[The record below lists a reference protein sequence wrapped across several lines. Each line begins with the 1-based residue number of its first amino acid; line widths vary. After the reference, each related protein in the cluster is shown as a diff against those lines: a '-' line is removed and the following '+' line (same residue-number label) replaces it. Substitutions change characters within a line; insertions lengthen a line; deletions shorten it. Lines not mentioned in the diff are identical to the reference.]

1 MESPEWTHEE
11 SDVLAGWSTKTT
23 PSRNPSVAP
32 AEPIKK
38 TRLFSLANS
47 SKSTAATAVTRT
59 GSTQLNSTASS
70 FQSSQNLDIPN
81 PFFEPDYPSQ
91 RFRPEVYEEEDP
103 SDQYYPPPST
113 FIPPESPNDLKA
125 QDQTSLAVFS
135 PETQVRDALWPISS
149 TLKSNTSDNEYFIK
163 SIVQGAKA
171 GTHSRVRPSVYRG
184 KSGSEETR

>member
-1 MESPEWTHEE
+1 MESPEWTYEE
-11 SDVLAGWSTKTT
+11 SDVLAGRSTKTT
-23 PSRNPSVAP
+23 PNRNPSVGP

-70 FQSSQNLDIPN
+70 FHSSQNIDVPN

-91 RFRPEVYEEEDP
+91 RFRPEAYEEEDAADP
-103 SDQYYPPPST
+103 YYPPPST

-125 QDQTSLAVFS
+125 QDQTSVAVLS
-135 PETQVRDALWPISS
+135 SETRVSDAL
-149 TLKSNTSDNEYFIK
+149 LSNQLNTNSKTSDNEYFIK
-163 SIVQGAKA
+163 STVQGAKA
-171 GTHSRVRPSVYRG
+171 GTHSRVRPSVYRSE
-184 KSGSEETR
+184 SGLKETR